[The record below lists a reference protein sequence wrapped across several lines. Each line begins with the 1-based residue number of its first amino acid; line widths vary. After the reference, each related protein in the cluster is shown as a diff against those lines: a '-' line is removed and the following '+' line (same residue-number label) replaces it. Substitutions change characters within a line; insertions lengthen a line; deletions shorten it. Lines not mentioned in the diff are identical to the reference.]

1 MPKQSDE
8 DRKGGTKAM
17 KIRCILKMSC
27 LYLLIAFMVVLGG
40 NHTAIADDSV
50 PPPGTCF
57 DKEAGGIFLYTLG
70 PTKWTF
76 SIMNST
82 GTDLTVVGVPD
93 PALFFPN
100 DVVKAYTSK
109 KFQYYVAGGAQ
120 RWEGNLAIKPGVGG
134 SAYQFNVAF
143 QKSAGLNGIYPSTW
157 IYLPVPS
164 SGPYFKIASSST
176 GQLVNGRWSTNM
188 PVAGDHKMHN
198 IMTIVSDKIVASL
211 FTVNNKHVTLV
222 VSDTLN
228 NYTGTPLDWV
238 WNDGRSVPTNCGL
251 CCQSCPN
258 VVDCSQ

>member
-1 MPKQSDE
+1 M
-8 DRKGGTKAM
+8 R
-17 KIRCILKMSC
+17 IRYALKMSC
-27 LYLLIAFMVVLGG
+27 LCLLIAVMVVLGV
-40 NHTAIADDSV
+40 NCPAIADNPV
-50 PPPGTCF
+50 PPPGLCP
-57 DKEAGGIFLYTLG
+57 DKESGGIFLYTLG

-76 SIMNST
+76 SIMNMTS
-82 GTDLTVVGVPD
+82 TDLTIVGVPD

-100 DVVKAYTSK
+100 DVVKAYTFK
-109 KFQYYVAGGAQ
+109 KFQYYVAAGVQ
-120 RWEGNLAIKPGVGG
+120 RWEGNLAIRPAVGG

-188 PVAGDHKMHN
+188 PLGGDHKMHN

-211 FTVNNKHVTLV
+211 YSVDNKHITLV

-228 NYTGTPLDWV
+228 NYTGTALDWV
-238 WNDGRSVPTNCGL
+238 WNDGRSVPSNCGV

-258 VVDCSQ
+258 AVNCSQ